1 MQVDIKEDQVDK
13 QRSDLTGV
21 VPALKITEAEF
32 AIEHR
37 SKSFKFYFD
46 LMKLAFVAVTV
57 LCFLKYSAR
66 LQKFE
71 EEDLGV
77 VQRWI

>member
-1 MQVDIKEDQVDK
+1 M
-13 QRSDLTGV
+13 RSDFSGV

-37 SKSFKFYFD
+37 SKSFKLYFD
-46 LMKLAFVAVTV
+46 LMKLSFVAVAV

-77 VQRWI
+77 V